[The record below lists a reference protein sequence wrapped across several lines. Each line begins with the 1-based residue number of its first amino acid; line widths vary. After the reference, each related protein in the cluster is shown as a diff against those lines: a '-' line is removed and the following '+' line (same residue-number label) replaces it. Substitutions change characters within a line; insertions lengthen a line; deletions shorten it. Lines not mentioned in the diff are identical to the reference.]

1 MAAKLQEYTLNL
13 KEQDAK
19 NEQIKGYEIGLR
31 YTPEGEFERFR
42 DTQKPFAWILGFF
55 NAKNSK
61 LTIGVSYDEELL
73 KERVDKLQCFDISKI
88 IEPRNPT
95 FKYTDDGYIIVD
107 EINGNKVDKDIL
119 YAHVKDALFERKTDV
134 DLELSNCYIKPQYTS
149 KSEKIKEVQEVLNK
163 YLSTKITYT
172 IGEHKEIVNGF
183 IINKW
188 LTVDDNF
195 LISFDEEKVKAYI
208 EELANKY
215 NSIGKTRNFVTA
227 SGKIIALDGGDYGL
241 SINTVEE
248 TEASSA
254 AIKEGQTI
262 TRPPAYLQT
271 VLSYGN
277 NDIGS
282 TYVEIDL
289 TKQHLW
295 FYKNSSLIAEG
306 DVVTGNVSS
315 NHTTPKGIYRLKYKT
330 RNTILRGIDYAAPV
344 DYWMPFNGGIGI
356 HDASWRSE
364 FGGNIYMT
372 DGSHGCINSPY
383 NLAKTIYDNIE
394 VDTPIIC
401 Y

>member
-1 MAAKLQEYTLNL
+1 M
-13 KEQDAK
+13 
-19 NEQIKGYEIGLR
+19 
-31 YTPEGEFERFR
+31 
-42 DTQKPFAWILGFF
+42 
-55 NAKNSK
+55 
-61 LTIGVSYDEELL
+61 
-73 KERVDKLQCFDISKI
+73 
-88 IEPRNPT
+88 
-95 FKYTDDGYIIVD
+95 
-107 EINGNKVDKDIL
+107 
-119 YAHVKDALFERKTDV
+119 
-134 DLELSNCYIKPQYTS
+134 
-149 KSEKIKEVQEVLNK
+149 
-163 YLSTKITYT
+163 
-172 IGEHKEIVNGF
+172 
-183 IINKW
+183 
-188 LTVDDNF
+188 
-195 LISFDEEKVKAYI
+195 
-208 EELANKY
+208 
-215 NSIGKTRNFVTA
+215 
-227 SGKIIALDGGDYGL
+227 
-241 SINTVEE
+241 
-248 TEASSA
+248 SA
-254 AIKEGQTI
+254 AIKEGQII

-356 HDASWRSE
+356 HDASWRGE